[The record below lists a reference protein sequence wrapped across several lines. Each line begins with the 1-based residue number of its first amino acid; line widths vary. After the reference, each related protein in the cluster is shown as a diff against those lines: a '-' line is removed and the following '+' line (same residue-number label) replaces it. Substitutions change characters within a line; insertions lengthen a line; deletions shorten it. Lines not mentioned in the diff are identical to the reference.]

1 MIYIRENVKNK
12 VIFYI
17 SRLPFSN
24 FILICTSCEYRLKLC
39 ISGVNVLLDM
49 SPVSKAWST
58 FSFIRSAVEGG
69 EGQKVMEFSDVFS
82 TRMGVFFFFLTQ
94 AIRHPG

>member
-17 SRLPFSN
+17 SRLPISN
-24 FILICTSCEYRLKLC
+24 FILICTGFDYRLRLW

-58 FSFIRSAVEGG
+58 FSFIRSAVGG
-69 EGQKVMEFSDVFS
+69 KRDEGQKAIEFSDVFS
-82 TRMGVFFFFLTQ
+82 TRTGVGFF
-94 AIRHPG
+94 

>member
-24 FILICTSCEYRLKLC
+24 FILICINCDCRLKLC

-58 FSFIRSAVEGG
+58 FSFIRSTVGG
-69 EGQKVMEFSDVFS
+69 KRDEGQKAIEFSDVFHQNWC
-82 TRMGVFFFFLTQ
+82 FFLMQ
-94 AIRHPG
+94 AVRHAG